1 MLPNGMSEDWIKSEQ
16 WPALA
21 DDEVHVWLAYLPS
34 ARVSFHQVETVLSSD
49 ERARAEKFHFPEH
62 RERWQMTRGIL
73 RVLLA
78 RYLGANASEIAF
90 DYGAHGK
97 PQLKHPAPSALHFN
111 ASHSGDYAA
120 FAMTRAG
127 AVGVDI
133 EHIREDMPRC
143 DEIAR
148 RYFAPGE
155 QEQLFALPESERVR
169 AFFTL
174 WTRKEAFVKAR
185 GTGLFSGLDQ
195 FEVALD
201 EPRVL
206 SATGG
211 DARSLSWSMAALP
224 AIPDYAGALVVCAS
238 PCAPRFWKWE

>member
-1 MLPNGMSEDWIKSEQ
+1 MLWKGMSEEWIHPQ
-16 WPALA
+16 PWPALA
-21 DDEVHVWLAYLPS
+21 DGEVHVWLAHLPA
-34 ARVSFHQVETVLSSD
+34 ARASMEQFEKVLSGD
-49 ERARAEKFHFPEH
+49 ERARAEKFHFLEH

-73 RVLLA
+73 RLLLA
-78 RYLGANASEIAF
+78 RYLDANASEIVF

-97 PQLKHPAPSALHFN
+97 PHLKDPARSALHFN

-127 AVGVDI
+127 DVGVDI
-133 EHIREDMPRC
+133 ERVHEDMPRS

-155 QEQLFALPESERVR
+155 QQQLFALPESERAR

-206 SATGG
+206 CVMGADTSA
-211 DARSLSWSMAALP
+211 LSWSMAAFP
-224 AIPDYAGALVVCAS
+224 PIPDYAGALVVCAS
-238 PCAPRFWKWE
+238 SCTSRFCKWG